1 MNLNYNPWKIKF
13 SSSLSLSLSLSL
25 YIYIYI
31 YIYTHVCMWGGGGG
45 GGRELQISFSVFREG
60 GSNHASGLPVI
71 VILCC
76 NLLLMI
82 RDVMSSAAG
91 LTC

>member
-13 SSSLSLSLSLSL
+13 SSSPSLPLSLSLC
-25 YIYIYI
+25 
-31 YIYTHVCMWGGGGG
+31 YTCVCVCVYGGGGG
-45 GGRELQISFSVFREG
+45 GLQISFSVFREG

-71 VILCC
+71 VIPCC

-82 RDVMSSAAG
+82 RDLMSSAAG
-91 LTC
+91 LTCQGQQSAG